1 MSVSKLSTFS
11 KDSRQRGVDYKV
23 NLDGSENPKYVDLLD
38 EDKPIAGQKYCCVS
52 FVSPEQII
60 KQREL
65 FFMDEF
71 LKNWDFTKSM
81 EKFTQFLNFVSY
93 KYNLVFDDLTADLKN
108 FVEEERA
115 TLTSATLLDD
125 YKNFL
130 DKNEERLEKAFNDAA
145 EFQTSV
151 RGLKVRGCFPTQQEA
166 ELRCKLLRELDP
178 NHDVYVGPVGMWMP
192 FHPEAYKTGRVE
204 YLEDELNQ
212 LMHEKKKNEENAK
225 EEFDKRVKEAK
236 MKAIEDNKRKALES
250 GNKLTQTIN
259 ENGDLISVKDMNT
272 QESALENSE
281 GITTADIRRELFDG
295 DNVVTSKGSDHGLS
309 KLANLTFEM
318 AEPEGETESKTDN

>member
-11 KDSRQRGVDYKV
+11 KDSRQRGVDYRV
-23 NLDGSENPKYVDLLD
+23 NLDGTENPKYVDLLD
-38 EDKPIAGQKYCCVS
+38 EDKPISGQKYCCVS

-81 EKFTQFLNFVSY
+81 EKFSQFLNFISY
-93 KYNLVFDDLTADLKN
+93 KYNLAFDDLTADLQN
-108 FVEEERA
+108 FVAEERA
-115 TLTSATLLDD
+115 SLTNASLLDD

-130 DKNEERLEKAFNDAA
+130 DKNEERLEKSFNDAA

-212 LMHEKKKNEENAK
+212 LMHEKKKNEEKAK
-225 EEFDKRVKEAK
+225 EEFDKRVKDAK
-236 MKAIEDNKRKALES
+236 MKAIEDNKRKAIES

-259 ENGDLISVKDMNT
+259 EHGDLISVKDMNT
-272 QESALENSE
+272 QESSLAENSE
-281 GITTADIRRELFDG
+281 DITASDIRRELFDG
-295 DNVVTSKGSDHGLS
+295 ENIVTSKDSDHGLS
-309 KLANLTFEM
+309 KLANLTFQI
-318 AEPEGETESKTDN
+318 ADNESKSDN